1 MFYCCGIFPFLRI
14 CRFLYNEGFIMSVL
28 TVKKR
33 MKNLAFA
40 FIAFLI
46 VIMIWLCYQSISL
59 GARYREAAER
69 QQTKDIE
76 VAAKRGAIYDRNG
89 KQLAVSVSADT
100 VILDPAL
107 LRKYKLEE
115 KTAKA
120 LSEILEMPYEDVYK
134 VTQRESS
141 YEILKKRISLDQSKA
156 IKELKDTRGI
166 MLEEDT
172 KRNYVYGSLA
182 ANILG
187 FTGYDNQ
194 GLDGLESVYDSVLA
208 GKNGRKSVAV
218 ANGGQELPYSY
229 EQYVDPENGESLV
242 LTIDET
248 IQHIAES
255 RLNEAVEKYG
265 VKKEG
270 CLIVMN
276 PKTAEILA
284 MAATPGYNPN
294 TPFEIYNERLSSG
307 LSGLSGEEKTE
318 ATGKAQFQQWR
329 NKAVSDTYEPGSVFK
344 IITAAACLEEGIV
357 DIHTQFNCPGSMYVG
372 GWNIN
377 CWRYYNPHG
386 IQNLEAGLA
395 NSCNCVFMNLG
406 LKLGG
411 ERFRDY
417 VKAFGFEEK
426 TGISLPGESE
436 PIIRSSYADV
446 DVATASFG
454 QNINVTPLQMI
465 TAVSAVI
472 NGGELLKPMIVK
484 EYRDENGKTTKAFD
498 KTVVRR
504 VISNETSEHMKLF
517 LEGVVKNGTGS
528 GAKISGQRVG
538 GKTGT
543 SEKQPRD
550 GRKIASFCGFAPAND
565 PEVIVLVMLDEP
577 TPGVGEGNSTG
588 GGGQIAAPT
597 AGLVIDDILR
607 YMGIEPQY
615 SESEIL
621 SSGAYIP
628 GLSGKTRREAEELAV
643 SGGFNINFIG
653 GGETVTDQQPKSG
666 IMLSEGSTII
676 AYTEGSADVQLV
688 TVPSVSGMSRANAE
702 AVIEGAKLN
711 FRNSDMG
718 AGMAGGAIAS
728 EQSPAAGEVV
738 PMGSV
743 VYVKFILQDLD

>member
-1 MFYCCGIFPFLRI
+1 
-14 CRFLYNEGFIMSVL
+14 MSML

-33 MKNLAFA
+33 MKNLAMC
-40 FIAFLI
+40 FIFFL
-46 VIMIWLCYQSISL
+46 VVVTLWLGYQGISL
-59 GARYREAAER
+59 GERYREAASK

-76 VAAKRGAIYDRNG
+76 IEAKRGTLYDRNK
-89 KQLAVSVSADT
+89 KQLAVSVSADS
-100 VILDPAL
+100 VILDPAVI
-107 LRKYKLEE
+107 RKYDLAE
-115 KTAKA
+115 KTSKA

-141 YEILKKRISLDQSKA
+141 YEILKKRISLEQSKA
-156 IKELKDTRGI
+156 IKEIEDTRGI

-194 GLDGLESVYDSVLA
+194 GLDGIESIYDNVLS
-208 GKNGRKSVAV
+208 GRNGRKSVAV
-218 ANGGQELPYSY
+218 ANGGYELPYSY

-248 IQHIAES
+248 IQHIAET

-270 CLIVMN
+270 CLIVMD
-276 PKTAEILA
+276 PDTAEILA
-284 MAATPGYNPN
+284 MAVTPGYDPN
-294 TPFEIYNERLSSG
+294 TPFEIYNERLASSLEG
-307 LSGLSGEEKTE
+307 VSEEELSDAK
-318 ATGKAQFQQWR
+318 GKAQFQQWR
-329 NKAVSDTYEPGSVFK
+329 NKAISDTYEPGSVFK
-344 IITAAACLEEGIV
+344 IITAAACLEEGIA
-357 DIHTQFNCPGSMYVG
+357 DAHSQFNCPGSMYVG

-386 IQNLEAGLA
+386 VQDLEHGIM
-395 NSCNCVFMNLG
+395 NSCNCVFMTLG

-436 PIIRSSYADV
+436 PIVREQYTDV
-446 DVATASFG
+446 DVATAAFG
-454 QNINVTPLQMI
+454 QNINVTPIQMI

-472 NGGELLKPMIVK
+472 NGGELLKPMIIK
-484 EYRDENGKTTKAFD
+484 GHMDENGKMTKSYE

-504 VISNETSEHMKLF
+504 VVSEKTSEYMRGA
-517 LEGVVKNGTGS
+517 LESVVKSGTGS

-565 PEVIVLVMLDEP
+565 PEVVVLVMLDEP
-577 TPGVGEGNSTG
+577 TPGVGEGNINA

-597 AGLVIDDILR
+597 AGLVLDDVLR

-628 GLSGKTRREAEELAV
+628 ELSGKTRKAAEEIAAAN
-643 SGGFNINFIG
+643 GFNINFIG
-653 GGETVTDQQPKSG
+653 GGDTVTDQQPKSG
-666 IMLSEGSTII
+666 IVLGEGSTIM
-676 AYTEGSADVQLV
+676 AYTEGSSDVQLV
-688 TVPSVSGMSRANAE
+688 TVPSVSGMSRPNAE
-702 AVIEGAKLN
+702 TVIKDAKLN
-711 FRNSDMG
+711 FRNSDIG
-718 AGMAGGAIAS
+718 AGMSGGAIAA
-728 EQSPAAGEVV
+728 EQSPAAGEIVEV
-738 PMGSV
+738 GSV
-743 VYVKFILQDLD
+743 VYVKFVLQDVD

>member
-1 MFYCCGIFPFLRI
+1 
-14 CRFLYNEGFIMSVL
+14 MSIL
-28 TVKKR
+28 SVKKR
-33 MKNLAFA
+33 MKNLAFI
-40 FIAFLI
+40 FIGILVLI
-46 VIMIWLCYQSISL
+46 MGWLCYQSVNL
-59 GARYREAAER
+59 GERYKEAASR

-76 VAAKRGAIYDRNG
+76 IEAKRGAIYDRNG

-100 VILDPAL
+100 VIIDPAVI
-107 LRKYKLEE
+107 RKYELSE

-134 VTQRESS
+134 VTQKESS
-141 YEILKKRISLDQSKA
+141 YEILKKRISLEQSKA

-194 GLDGLESVYDSVLA
+194 GLDGLESMYDSVLS

-218 ANGGQELPYSY
+218 ANGGKELPYSY
-229 EQYVDPENGESLV
+229 EQYVDPVNGESLV

-255 RLNEAVEKYG
+255 RLSEAVEKYG

-270 CLIVMN
+270 CVIAMD
-276 PKTAEILA
+276 PDTGEILA

-294 TPFEIYNERLSSG
+294 TPFEIYNDRLASTLEG
-307 LSGLSGEEKTE
+307 IPEEELSDAK
-318 ATGKAQFQQWR
+318 GKAQFQQWR

-357 DIHTQFNCPGSMYVG
+357 DAHTQFNCPGSMYVA

-386 IQNLEAGLA
+386 IQNLEQGLA

-411 ERFRDY
+411 DRFRDY

-436 PIIRSSYADV
+436 PIIRREYADI
-446 DVATASFG
+446 DVATAAFG

-472 NGGELLKPMIVK
+472 NGGELLKPMVIK
-484 EYRDENGKTTKAFD
+484 AYMDEDGKTTKSFER
-498 KTVVRR
+498 TVVRR
-504 VISNETSEHMKLF
+504 VVSEKTSEYMRSY

-577 TPGVGEGNSTG
+577 TPGVGEGNINA

-597 AGLVIDDILR
+597 AGLILDDILR
-607 YMGIEPQY
+607 YLGIEAQY

-628 GLSGKTRREAEELAV
+628 ELSGKTRKEAEESAKA
-643 SGGFNINFIG
+643 GGFNINFIG
-653 GGETVTDQQPKSG
+653 GGEKVTDQQPKSG
-666 IMLSEGSTII
+666 IMLGEGSTIM
-676 AYTEGSADVQLV
+676 AYTEGSSDAQLV
-688 TVPSVSGMSRANAE
+688 TVPSVAGMSRSNAE
-702 AVIEGAKLN
+702 AVIKESKLN
-711 FRNSDMG
+711 FRNSDIG
-718 AGMAGGAIAS
+718 AGMSGGAVAT
-728 EQSPAAGEVV
+728 EQSPAAGEFVEV
-738 PMGSV
+738 GTV
-743 VYVKFILQDLD
+743 VYVKFVLQDVD

>member
-1 MFYCCGIFPFLRI
+1 
-14 CRFLYNEGFIMSVL
+14 MSIL
-28 TVKKR
+28 SVKKR

-40 FIAFLI
+40 FICVL
-46 VIMIWLCYQSISL
+46 VILVIWLCYQSITL
-59 GARYREAAER
+59 GERYREAAER

-76 VAAKRGAIYDRNG
+76 VAAKRGTIYDRNK

-107 LRKYKLEE
+107 IRKNE
-115 KTAKA
+115 KAEKVASA
-120 LSEILEMPYEDVYK
+120 LSEILDMSYEDVYK
-134 VTQRESS
+134 VTQKESS
-141 YEILKKRISLDQSKA
+141 YEILKKRITQEESKA
-156 IKELKDTRGI
+156 IKELKDKTGI

-194 GLDGLESVYDSVLA
+194 GLDGLESVYDSVLS

-218 ANGGQELPYSY
+218 ANGGIELPYAY
-229 EQYVDPENGESLV
+229 EQYVDPENGKSLV

-255 RLNEAVEKYG
+255 RLNEAINKYG
-265 VKKEG
+265 VKEEG
-270 CLIVMN
+270 CVIVMN
-276 PKTAEILA
+276 PNTAEILA
-284 MAATPGYNPN
+284 MAATPGYDPN
-294 TPFEIYNERLSSG
+294 APFEIYDEELLSELEG
-307 LSGLSGEEKTE
+307 LEGEEKSD
-318 ATGKAQFQQWR
+318 AKGKAQYRQWR

-357 DIHTQFNCPGSMYVG
+357 DENTAFNCPGSMHVA

-386 IQNLEAGLA
+386 IQNIEAGLA
-395 NSCNCVFMNLG
+395 NSCNCVFMTLG
-406 LKLGG
+406 LNLGG
-411 ERFRDY
+411 ERFREY

-426 TGISLPGESE
+426 TGINLPGESE
-436 PIIRSSYADV
+436 PIIRNQYADI
-446 DVATASFG
+446 DVATAAFG
-454 QNINVTPLQMI
+454 QNINVTPIQMI
-465 TAVSAVI
+465 TAVSSVI

-484 EYRDENGKTTKAFD
+484 EYLDEDGKVTESFE

-504 VISNETSEHMKLF
+504 VISEKTSESMKKY

-565 PEVIVLVMLDEP
+565 PEIIVLVMLDEP
-577 TPGVGEGNSTG
+577 TPGVGEGNINA

-597 AGLVIDDILR
+597 AGLIIDDILR
-607 YMGIEPQY
+607 YMGIEAQY

-628 GLSGKTRREAEELAV
+628 DLTGLSRKEAEETAKN
-643 SGGFNINFIG
+643 SGFNINLIG
-653 GGETVTDQQPKSG
+653 GGDKVTDQQPLSG

-676 AYTEGSADVQLV
+676 VYTEGSSEAQLT
-688 TVPSVSGMSRANAE
+688 TVPSVTGMSRANAE
-702 AVIEGAKLN
+702 ATIKGANLN

-718 AGMAGGAIAS
+718 AGMNGGVIAS

-738 PMGSV
+738 EMGTV
-743 VYVKFILQDLD
+743 VYVKFVLQDVD